1 MERQVIKNIQSDLK
15 DLGFY
20 TLEVDGFWG
29 SGSQE
34 AWNSLIN
41 DYENLLATG
50 VRVEPEQILRRG
62 DRGDHVAE
70 LQRELKRVGHNL
82 KVDGDFG
89 PSTERAVKQFQKLVG
104 IVVDGVVGE
113 KTFAVLKGHAY
124 PESLTHNAMKR
135 AANKLEVPIEAI
147 MAVSEVESRGRGFFT
162 NGLPAILFER
172 HIMRRRLVAYTVD
185 PTPYMQKFP
194 DIVNSSPGG
203 YLGGLKEYSRLEE
216 AKSIHTSAALES
228 ASWGC
233 YQIMGYHWER
243 LGYVSV
249 EEFVYRMKLDENE
262 HLEAFTRFILTDSE
276 LHNALKRLDWVTF
289 AKLYNGPAYAKNQYD
304 FKMAKAFKRLTEESV
319 SV

>member
-1 MERQVIKNIQSDLK
+1 MGSVFTKIQSDLK
-15 DLGFY
+15 SLGFY
-20 TLEVDGFWG
+20 TLRVDGLWG
-29 SGSQE
+29 EGSQT
-34 AWNSLIN
+34 AWNNLITE
-41 DYENLLATG
+41 YKILLDASS
-50 VRVEPEQILRRG
+50 VVEPQQTMRRG
-62 DRGDHVAE
+62 DRGDHIVE
-70 LQRELKRVGHNL
+70 LQRELKRVGHNI
-82 KVDGDFG
+82 KVDGVFG

-124 PESLTHNAMKR
+124 PESLTYNAMKR

-172 HIMRRRLVAYTVD
+172 HVMRRRLVAHTVD

-203 YLGGLKEYSRLEE
+203 YLGGLREYNRLEE
-216 AKSIHTSAALES
+216 AKRIHTSAALES

-233 YQIMGYHWER
+233 YQIMGFHWKR
-243 LGYVSV
+243 LGYDSV
-249 EEFVYRMKLDENE
+249 EEFVSRMKLDENE
-262 HLEAFTRFILTDSE
+262 HLEAFTRFILTDST
-276 LHNALKRLDWVTF
+276 LHDALKSLDWTTF

-304 FKMAKAFKRLTEESV
+304 VKMRKAFKRLTEESV